1 MGCLRFHASEER
13 WTLLACLAAI
23 AIRSWYGCVMP
34 MLQPLVMAT
43 GDLFRSEASDL
54 LASAPAGPVCVWA
67 GTTADEPFGIDPRAW
82 MPRARAELFERLR
95 QLCQLASAQA
105 REVWMRPHARHAVG
119 DLPIIAKWCIEPP
132 AANFRVL
139 LDPCS
144 LLTAQMLPL
153 AEDHLGRIFGA
164 AAGQFVLPRLAGV
177 VVANVRLP
185 EGLSA
190 SASAGTLAID
200 DGPAL
205 QLVPLSE
212 GVIPV
217 AVIKRLAAGLPESVA
232 RFGF

>member
-1 MGCLRFHASEER
+1 MAS
-13 WTLLACLAAI
+13 
-23 AIRSWYGCVMP
+23 
-34 MLQPLVMAT
+34 
-43 GDLFRSEASDL
+43 GDLFRLDAADV

-95 QLCQLASAQA
+95 KLCELASKQT
-105 REVWMRPHARHAVG
+105 REVWLRPHARHAVG

-153 AEDHLGRIFGA
+153 AEDHLGRIFA
-164 AAGQFVLPRLAGV
+164 ATAGQFVLPRLAGV
-177 VVANVRLP
+177 VIANVRLP
-185 EGLSA
+185 EGA
-190 SASAGTLAID
+190 SAGTGTLAID

-205 QLVPLSE
+205 ELVPLSE
-212 GVIPV
+212 GVIPA
-217 AVIKRLAAGLPESVA
+217 AVIERLAAGLPESVA
-232 RFGF
+232 RFGV